1 MSYLVLARKWRPQRF
16 DEIVGQE
23 HVVRTLTNAIRLG
36 RIAHAYLFSGH
47 RGVGKT
53 TMARLLAKAL
63 NCVNGPTTE
72 PCGVCPS
79 CVGITAGSDMDVIE
93 IDGASN
99 RGIDEIRSLR
109 ERVAY
114 KAARG
119 GYRVYVIDEVHMLTQ
134 PAWNA
139 LLKTLEEPPEKVIF
153 IMATTKPNDV
163 PDTIRSRVQHLAFH
177 LLPIDEILGRL
188 QLIRAQDK
196 LEIGDDALAAIAVEA
211 AGSLRDGL
219 SLLDQ
224 VVAAGGSDAEAVRQI
239 LGQISP
245 VQIGELAGAI
255 LKGEGGTALAIIAG
269 LYAGGADMEQAFKQL
284 LGYFRHLTIAGVVE
298 DATAFTEMTQEQWA
312 ELRQSAAEYDSDHLL
327 LVYRVLVEQGSLQF
341 KIIQPRPAFELA
353 ALMAARMHGVINLGD
368 LVAVLKRRQGGSP
381 EPLPAP
387 APAAIPRPRANN
399 PAPVAAPKPVPV
411 AKPSFVP
418 PQPVDES
425 GGMAM
430 FSDLDGLPDNDH
442 GKLIGLLESRG
453 DMPLAMAVR
462 ACTMSPAVKGLIAL
476 ELKERNNYLLSVLM
490 DKPNIATLE
499 HDLAGIV
506 GEQVRL
512 AVSQAEVD
520 EAPVGEPALL
530 PEPSSGLDPRIEREI
545 ARFDGEIVS

>member
-1 MSYLVLARKWRPQRF
+1 MSYLVLARKWRPQKF
-16 DEIVGQE
+16 DEMVGQE
-23 HVVRTLTNAIRLG
+23 HVVRTLTNAIKLG

-63 NCVNGPTTE
+63 NCINGPTTE

-79 CVGITAGSDMDVIE
+79 CVAIAAGTDLDVIE

-99 RGIDEIRSLR
+99 RGIEDIRALR

-119 GYRVYVIDEVHMLTQ
+119 GYRVYVIDEVHMLT
-134 PAWNA
+134 PEAWNA

-153 IMATTKPNDV
+153 IMATTAPHKV
-163 PDTIRSRVQHLAFH
+163 PPTITSRVQHLAFH
-177 LLPIDEILGRL
+177 LLPIGEILGRL
-188 QLIRAQDK
+188 EQIRQADG
-196 LEIGDDALAAIAVEA
+196 LDIGDDALQTIAAEA

-224 VVAAGGSDAEAVRQI
+224 VVAAGGTNADAVRQI

-245 VQIGELAGAI
+245 VQIGELADAI
-255 LKGEGGTALAIIAG
+255 LKGEGGAAMGIIAG

-284 LGYFRHLTIAGVVE
+284 LGYFRQLTIAGVVE
-298 DATAFTEMTQEQWA
+298 DSSAFTELTPEQWA
-312 ELRQSAAEYDSDHLL
+312 ELRKSATEYDSDHLL
-327 LVYRVLVEQGSLQF
+327 LVYRLLVEQGTAQF
-341 KIIQPRPAFELA
+341 RILPPRPAFELA

-368 LVAVLKRRQGGSP
+368 LIAVLKRRQGGTP
-381 EPLPAP
+381 EPLPAS
-387 APAAIPRPRANN
+387 APAAIPRPKAGN
-399 PAPVAAPKPVPV
+399 PGPPAAATAVPS
-411 AKPSFVP
+411 AQPSFVP
-418 PQPVDES
+418 PAPVDDS

-430 FSDLDGLPDNDH
+430 FADMDGLPDNDH

-462 ACTMSPAVKGLIAL
+462 ACNLSPAVKGMMRL
-476 ELKERNNYLLSVLM
+476 ELKERNNYLLTVLE
-490 DKPNIATLE
+490 DRQNIARLE
-499 HDLAGIV
+499 QDLSGIV
-506 GEQVRL
+506 GETVKL
-512 AVSQAEVD
+512 AVSQGDVEETPDGMQAT
-520 EAPVGEPALL
+520 AA
-530 PEPSSGLDPRIEREI
+530 SSGLDPRIEREI
-545 ARFDGEIVS
+545 ARFDGEIVT